1 MKRPYLI
8 TDSTAPAGDEQ
19 QHLRSHIMSLGR
31 HFPCTCV
38 ELIMISAATEVL
50 VPSSHVITH
59 VEGIQALRK

>member
-31 HFPCTCV
+31 HFPLYMYGTDHDF
-38 ELIMISAATEVL
+38 SGNRGSG
-50 VPSSHVITH
+50 PF
-59 VEGIQALRK
+59 